1 VIGRSELLLSAVGN
15 GSIRLDSVERLG
27 GGGLGDEID
36 FGGAEVEPVEGLRL
50 EWVVDGQ
57 DKRIVWEVLMP

>member
-1 VIGRSELLLSAVGN
+1 MIGRSELLLSAVEN
-15 GSIRLDSVERLG
+15 VLIRLDWIGREG
-27 GGGLGDEID
+27 GGRLGDEID